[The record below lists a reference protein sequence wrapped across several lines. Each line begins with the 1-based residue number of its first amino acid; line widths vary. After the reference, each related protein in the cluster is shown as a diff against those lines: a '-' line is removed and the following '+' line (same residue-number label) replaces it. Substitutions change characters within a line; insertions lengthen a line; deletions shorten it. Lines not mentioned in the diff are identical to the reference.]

1 MSDDHSA
8 KRRKVRKGTHSCW
21 ECRRRKVKCIF
32 AAPGGTICIS
42 CTRRRSRCV
51 SQGALDGSCGPEL
64 PRNDQ
69 NDGYT
74 MTEARRRAL
83 ITPSTSQQ
91 SSPMVSY
98 DDSATSSTNA
108 ESRAILQ
115 SHDSHSLSV
124 AQPQLGVCEP
134 GVPYTSIPENRQRSE
149 SSTLMKLR
157 EALLDAFPSK
167 DEITI
172 LLARAE
178 HFYAL
183 CSRISYTKRREL
195 TDEDLINSQKSLH
208 GLLDPDTHP
217 VLLCQQ
223 ILLFVASLSH
233 LSVKE
238 VIPGLHKHHHEILED
253 LAEAAI
259 SLVNMRDSL
268 VGSLEGLENL
278 ILESFYHIDSG
289 NIRRAWMTIR
299 RAISIGQILG
309 VQDPCGHRFK
319 RVRSD
324 DDLDP
329 ASMWTFILSL
339 NGILSLLLGMPSD
352 ASISNHTSHN
362 FADNFCT
369 LSAKFSGQILEHNQ
383 IRDYE
388 KSVAVTQQI
397 DRELVDA
404 SESMPT
410 EFWRP
415 PSFAGLDLKSVAT
428 FVEVQRIWFHMSF
441 YAFIIQLHLP
451 YILCAVQTPQR
462 DYSRD
467 ACQNAS
473 REVLGRQITMRS
485 SESNIPCC
493 RLGNFMALIAGLTL
507 SLTHILSHHDDN
519 CNSILA
525 HQRAADRAIIVE
537 ALQFKPNHEATVLE
551 TKCARLLQELLAIEA
566 EASHAR
572 THKPSD
578 NGLTR
583 KVLAINVPYVGI
595 VHVGSDGIAAAPL
608 VAGAVDQEP
617 HSGLQVGG
625 FGSMRVI
632 DGNIARTAAR
642 SNVSQGHTPCSTAPS
657 VTTPADLE
665 GSDVFGQFDQFFP
678 DAAASSNDWTFQGT
692 DTAFFDSL
700 FRGFEQPS
708 TS

>member
-1 MSDDHSA
+1 MSDDHRA

-32 AAPGGTICIS
+32 AAPGDTFCIA

-51 SQGALDGSCGPEL
+51 SQGVLDGSSDPEL
-64 PRNDQ
+64 SRNDE
-69 NDGYT
+69 NDGKT
-74 MTEARRRAL
+74 VTEAKRPAL
-83 ITPSTSQQ
+83 ITPSASQQ

-98 DDSATSSTNA
+98 DESTTSSANA
-108 ESRAILQ
+108 ESGTILQ
-115 SHDSHSLSV
+115 SHGSHSLSV
-124 AQPQLGVCEP
+124 AQPHLGLYEP
-134 GVPYTSIPENRQRSE
+134 GVSYMSLPENRKHSE
-149 SSTLMKLR
+149 SSTLVKLR
-157 EALLDAFPSK
+157 EALLVALPSR
-167 DEITI
+167 DEIKI

-183 CSRISYTKRREL
+183 CSRISYKKRREL
-195 TDEDLINSQKSLH
+195 TAEDLINSQKSLL
-208 GLLDPDTHP
+208 GLLDPESHP

-223 ILLFVASLSH
+223 ILHFAASLSY

-253 LAEAAI
+253 LAETAI

-278 ILESFYHIDSG
+278 ILESFYHIDRG
-289 NIRRAWMTIR
+289 NIRRAWITIR

-319 RVRSD
+319 RIGSD

-339 NGILSLLLGMPSD
+339 NGILSLLLGMSSD
-352 ASISNHTSHN
+352 ASVSNHTPHN
-362 FADNFCT
+362 LVDNFCT
-369 LSAKFSGQILEHNQ
+369 LTAKFSGQILERNQ

-415 PSFAGLDLKSVAT
+415 PSFAGLDLKSVAA
-428 FVEVQRIWFHMSF
+428 FLEIQRIWFHMSF
-441 YAFIIQLHLP
+441 YTFIIQLHVP
-451 YILCAVQTPQR
+451 YILCAVQNPQR
-462 DYSRD
+462 DYSRA

-485 SESNIPCC
+485 SGSNIPCC
-493 RLGNFMALIAGLTL
+493 RLGNFMALIAGMTL

-537 ALQFKPNHEATVLE
+537 ALQNVTYKPNHEATVLE
-551 TKCARLLQELLAIEA
+551 SKCARLLQELLAIEA
-566 EASHAR
+566 EAAHAR
-572 THKPSD
+572 THKQPD
-578 NGLTR
+578 NDLTR
-583 KVLAINVPYVGI
+583 KILTINVPYVGI
-595 VHVGSDGIAAAPL
+595 VHVGSDGIVAAPL
-608 VAGAVDQEP
+608 VADVVDQEP
-617 HSGLQVGG
+617 HGGLQVGG
-625 FGSMRVI
+625 FGSMRII
-632 DGNIARTAAR
+632 DGNIAKIAGC
-642 SNVSQGHTPCSTAPS
+642 SNVSQGHTPCSTVPS
-657 VTTPADLE
+657 VTTQEDLE
-665 GSDVFGQFDQFFP
+665 SSDVFGQFDQFFP
-678 DAAASSNDWTFQGT
+678 DAAASINDWTFQGT

-700 FRGFEQPS
+700 LRGFE
-708 TS
+708 